1 MTETATQPLELL
13 SELIEKAKQN
23 GAEAADAIYMEGRSL
38 SVSWRLGKS
47 EGIERAEA
55 AEVGLRALIGKKQAI
70 ASSTD
75 LSGNA
80 LDELARRVP
89 AMAKSVPED
98 PYCGLAELARLAHD
112 IPDLELLDSAEPTP
126 ERLMEMAAA
135 AEDAARAVEGITNSE
150 GAGAGFGASRVAF
163 ATSDGFAGEYSGT
176 NYSVS
181 ASVLAGEGT
190 HMERDYDYAQAC
202 FLEDLEAPEA
212 IGRRAGERAVKR
224 LGSRKVASQQI
235 PVVYDQRV
243 AGGLLRHFAR
253 AINGAAIARGTSFLK
268 DSLDKPVFAKGI
280 RITDDPRK
288 LRGLRSRPFD
298 GEGVATGALD
308 LIEDGRLTSWLLDS
322 RSARQLKLATK
333 GHAGRGVAGLPAPG
347 VSNLYL
353 NPGEA
358 SPVELIADID
368 QGFLVTELIGM
379 GVNGVTGDYSRGA
392 GGFWIEKGEL
402 TYPVSEVTIA
412 GNLKEMFARALPAN
426 DLAFRYGIDAPTV
439 RIDGMTLAGA

>member
-13 SELIEKAKQN
+13 SELIEKTKQN

-47 EGIERAEA
+47 EGIEHAEA

-89 AMAKSVPED
+89 AMAKSVPDD
-98 PYCGLAELARLAHD
+98 PFCGLADKALLARA

-150 GAGAGFGASRVAF
+150 GAGAGFGASRVAL

-224 LGSRKVASQQI
+224 LEPRKVASQQI

-308 LIEDGRLTSWLLDS
+308 LIEDGRLTSWLLES
-322 RSARQLKLATK
+322 RSARQLKLVTK

-358 SPVELIADID
+358 SPAELIADID

-402 TYPVSEVTIA
+402 T